1 MATSPRPDLA
11 AMLGPVGRALM
22 VMERPILEANGLSM
36 WGYAVLLALGE
47 EPVRTQAAVAEMI
60 GADKTRIIA
69 DLDALQDAGM
79 ITREPDPHDRRVRMV
94 SITARGRRTRD
105 RAQAAIQ
112 HQEGLMLAQFSAAE
126 RSAFLRVA
134 RTLADQARL
143 GELPGS
149 GPAPE
154 K

>member
-1 MATSPRPDLA
+1 MGTSPRPDLA
-11 AMLGPVGRALM
+11 AMLGPLGRALM
-22 VMERPILEANGLSM
+22 GLERPILEANGLSM

-69 DLDALQDAGM
+69 DLDTLQDRGM
-79 ITREPDPHDRRVRMV
+79 IAREPDPGDRRVRMV

-105 RAQAAIQ
+105 RVQAAIQ
-112 HQEGLMLAQFSAAE
+112 RREELMLAQFSAAD
-126 RSAFLRVA
+126 RNAFLRVA
-134 RTLADQARL
+134 RTLADQARA
-143 GELPGS
+143 GELPRP
-149 GPAPE
+149 GPGPE